1 MRAISIVLLLTF
13 AAVGAV
19 AQDHPKTELFG
30 GYSFIRTEEES
41 IDLTSRGAPVATA
54 RRSAGHLNGWN
65 VAVTGNFKSWA
76 GVVADFSGVYGSID
90 YDLSRLG
97 SVPAHTSFHSFLF
110 GPQFYFR
117 GKNTTVFVRGM
128 IGAVKLDQSV
138 TLFGQNSGDDETAF
152 AAGFGG
158 GVDVRLSERISLRA
172 FQADFILTR
181 FDGQNIASDTQKIV
195 RVSTGFVF
203 RN

>member
-1 MRAISIVLLLTF
+1 MRAISIVLLLAF

-30 GYSFIRTEEES
+30 GYSFVRTEEES
-41 IDLTSRGAPVATA
+41 IDLTRLGAPGVTA
-54 RRSAGHLNGWN
+54 KQSAGHLNGWN
-65 VAVTGNFKSWA
+65 IAVTGNFKSWA
-76 GVVADFSGVYGSID
+76 GGVADFSGVYGSID
-90 YDLSRLG
+90 YNLSGLG
-97 SVPAHTSFHSFLF
+97 SVRAHTNFHTFLF

-117 GKNTTVFVRGM
+117 GNNATVFVRGM

-138 TLFGQNSGDDETAF
+138 TLYGQKSEADETAF

-158 GVDVRLSERISLRA
+158 GLDVRLSERISLRA

-181 FDGQNIASDTQKIV
+181 FDGQRIASDTQKTV

>member
-1 MRAISIVLLLTF
+1 
-13 AAVGAV
+13 
-19 AQDHPKTELFG
+19 
-30 GYSFIRTEEES
+30 
-41 IDLTSRGAPVATA
+41 
-54 RRSAGHLNGWN
+54 
-65 VAVTGNFKSWA
+65 
-76 GVVADFSGVYGSID
+76 
-90 YDLSRLG
+90 
-97 SVPAHTSFHSFLF
+97 
-110 GPQFYFR
+110 
-117 GKNTTVFVRGM
+117 M